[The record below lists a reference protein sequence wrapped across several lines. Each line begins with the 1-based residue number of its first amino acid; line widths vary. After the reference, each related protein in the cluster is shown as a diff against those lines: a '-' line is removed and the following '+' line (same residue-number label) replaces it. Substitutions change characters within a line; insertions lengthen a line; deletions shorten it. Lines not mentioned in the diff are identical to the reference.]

1 MGRPTEAEMGTTE
14 RRWARVQSPTARSPG
29 TPSADMG
36 NAGTTAA
43 VSVSSEAAEGNAG
56 TPPTGLDPGCIS
68 GRVVRVCEV
77 AGRRTVIAALPD
89 HPANLAWKAK
99 LSRGVKKAIIFK
111 FLKMKFKQ
119 RGPPGPK
126 DGGPMEADEPRVL
139 GVEYVSVWPRTACMR
154 VFCNAYIIKHKTYK
168 PEFRNIVALV
178 IGIACPL

>member
-1 MGRPTEAEMGTTE
+1 MGKTRRPTAEAKGTST
-14 RRWARVQSPTARSPG
+14 RRWARVQTPTARNPG
-29 TPSADMG
+29 NARADMA

-99 LSRGVKKAIIFK
+99 LSRGVEKKRSSSNF
-111 FLKMKFKQ
+111 
-119 RGPPGPK
+119 
-126 DGGPMEADEPRVL
+126 
-139 GVEYVSVWPRTACMR
+139 
-154 VFCNAYIIKHKTYK
+154 
-168 PEFRNIVALV
+168 
-178 IGIACPL
+178 